1 MECTPVSFKTAIGI
15 HKYIRKTNSK
25 NTIHLK
31 NGSAGSPNV
40 QSIQFVHR
48 KKYLEEYRAHNRQRE
63 KAQEGKRGGI
73 VQKSKLRS
81 AKRANSS
88 DKVKRKRE
96 RDKDKGGERASQSI
110 YKITHCR

>member
-1 MECTPVSFKTAIGI
+1 MFSLYSLYTGKNIL
-15 HKYIRKTNSK
+15 K
-25 NTIHLK
+25 NT
-31 NGSAGSPNV
+31 
-40 QSIQFVHR
+40 
-48 KKYLEEYRAHNRQRE
+48 EHNRQRE

-96 RDKDKGGERASQSI
+96 REKDKGGERASQSI